1 MLTPLERRSGLPIG
15 NLTSQ
20 FIANLYL
27 NSMDHFI
34 KQDFKAK
41 AYLLYCD
48 DFAVFSDDEG
58 GLKQIQE
65 QLAAFLV

>member
-1 MLTPLERRSGLPIG
+1 
-15 NLTSQ
+15 
-20 FIANLYL
+20 
-27 NSMDHFI
+27 MDHFI